1 MNISERWLREWANPN
16 VNTET
21 LVAQLTMAGLEVD
34 GYEPAAPNLD
44 HVVVAE
50 VKQMEKHP
58 DADKLNV
65 CQVDAGTGELLQ
77 IVCGASNVREGLK
90 IPCAMIGAKFG
101 DFKIKKAKLRG
112 VESNGMLCSAEEIG
126 LAESAEGLYEL
137 PADAP
142 VGQSITEYIALDD
155 NIIEVDLTPN
165 RADCLSVVGIAR
177 EVGVINRCDL
187 TPVVVEPV
195 AATHDQTF
203 PIALTAT
210 ADCPRYVGRV
220 ITGVNAKAETPLW
233 MQEKLRR
240 GGIRSLGPIVDVT
253 NYVLLEL
260 GQPMHAFDKATLNG
274 SINIR
279 RAQQA
284 EKLTLLDGAEIELAD
299 DVVVVAD
306 DNGPLALAGIMGGE
320 HSGCSDTTTDVVL
333 ESAFFRPEIIAGKAR
348 RFGLHTDSSHRFERG
363 VDSTLQVT
371 AIERA
376 TALLIEICG
385 GEAGPVLEHKS
396 DADLPVA
403 ATITLRHAR
412 LKQVLGT
419 DIPASDV
426 TEILT
431 RLGMNV
437 SVEDGH
443 WTAQAPSFRFDM
455 AIEADLIEEV
465 ARIYGYDNLGENRVG
480 AARAIEAK
488 PEASRELDVLRNQL
502 VARDY
507 QEAIT
512 YSFVEP
518 GFQQQIEPEH
528 QGVDLAN
535 ALSAEL
541 AQMRTSLWPGLL
553 KAVSYNVNR
562 QQSRVRLFE
571 TGLRFRQTSGE
582 GIEQQRVLS
591 GAITGPVGNENWQQT
606 ARNADFYDLKGDL
619 EALLGGVAGNIT
631 FSAAQHPALHPGQC
645 ATIALDGQQIGLIG
659 TLHPE
664 QQTALDIANEV
675 ILFEIL
681 VDPLLNITVPSFVE
695 VPKYPSI
702 RRDLSFIVTD
712 AVSGATIC
720 EAVRTVAGKQLVD
733 VTIFDVY
740 RGKGIESGMKS
751 VALGL
756 VLQDTTTT
764 LTDEA
769 IENVVSKVVESLV
782 AKFQITI
789 RD

>member
-1 MNISERWLREWANPN
+1 MNISERWLREWANPS
-16 VNTET
+16 VDTDT

-34 GYEPAAPNLD
+34 GVEPAAPALD
-44 HVVVAE
+44 YVVVAE
-50 VKQMEKHP
+50 VKSMEKHP

-77 IVCGASNVREGLK
+77 IVCGASNVRQGLK

-142 VGQSITEYIALDD
+142 VGTSITEYIGLDD

-177 EVGVINRCDL
+177 EVGVLNRCNL
-187 TPVVVEPV
+187 TPVEIDAV
-195 AATHDQTF
+195 AASHEQTF
-203 PIALTAT
+203 PVKLTAS
-210 ADCPRYVGRV
+210 ADCPRYVSRV
-220 ITGVNAKAETPLW
+220 ITGVNAKAETPIW

-240 GGIRSLGPIVDVT
+240 GGIRSLGPIIDVT
-253 NYVLLEL
+253 NFVLLEL
-260 GQPMHAFDKATLNG
+260 GQPMHAFDKAQLSG
-274 SINIR
+274 SIEVR
-279 RAQQA
+279 RGIKG
-284 EKLTLLDGAEIELAD
+284 EVLTLLDGAEAKLDEEVLII
-299 DVVVVAD
+299 AD
-306 DNGPLALAGIMGGE
+306 DNGPLALAGVMGGE
-320 HSGCSDTTTDVVL
+320 KSGCNDDTADVVL
-333 ESAFFRPEIIAGKAR
+333 ESAFFQPVSIAGKAR

-363 VDSTLQVT
+363 VDFASQTK

-376 TALLIEICG
+376 TQLLLEICG
-385 GEAGPVLEHKS
+385 GEAGPVAEYKT
-396 DADLPVA
+396 DADLPVV
-403 ATITLRHAR
+403 ATITLRQAR
-412 LKQVLGT
+412 LDKVLGT
-419 DIPASDV
+419 KIPASDV

-431 RLGMNV
+431 RLGMKV
-437 SVEDGH
+437 SVEEGQ
-443 WTAQAPSFRFDM
+443 WVATAPSFRFDM
-455 AIEADLIEEV
+455 EIEADLIEEV
-465 ARIYGYDNLGENRVG
+465 ARIYGYHKLGENRVG

-488 PEASRELDVLRNQL
+488 PEAKRDIDVLRDQL
-502 VARDY
+502 VTRDY

-518 GFQQQIEPEH
+518 SFQQSIEPEH

-562 QQSRVRLFE
+562 QQARVRMFE
-571 TGLRFRQTSGE
+571 TGLRFRQTSGSE
-582 GIEQQRVLS
+582 MSQERVLS
-591 GAITGPVGNENWQQT
+591 GVITGPVTNANWQQE

-619 EALLGGVAGNIT
+619 EAVLGGVKGNIT
-631 FSAAQHPALHPGQC
+631 FSAGEHPALHPGQC
-645 ATIALDGQQIGLIG
+645 ATIQLDGKQIGHIG
-659 TLHPE
+659 TLHP
-664 QQTALDIANEV
+664 QQQADLDVANEV

-681 VDPLLNITVPSFVE
+681 VDSLLNITVPSFVE

-702 RRDLSFIVTD
+702 RRDLSFVVTD
-712 AVSGATIC
+712 SVPGATIC

-756 VLQDTTTT
+756 VLQDSSAT
-764 LTDEA
+764 LTDEQIDA
-769 IENVVSKVVESLV
+769 VVNDVVASLIS
-782 AKFQITI
+782 KFQITI
-789 RD
+789 RE